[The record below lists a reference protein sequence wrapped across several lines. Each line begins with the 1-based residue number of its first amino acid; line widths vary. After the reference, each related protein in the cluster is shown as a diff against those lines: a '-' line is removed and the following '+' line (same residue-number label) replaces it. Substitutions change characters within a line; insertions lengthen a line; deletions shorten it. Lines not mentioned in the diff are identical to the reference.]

1 MEGFRIDNTVSV
13 ALKIGA
19 HRAFLF
25 LFEPARAL
33 PRLFRIRRQKLENI
47 DDYYVKLVE
56 QAETAQNWESTDSVE
71 TPQDRENE
79 DSTPPRAE

>member
-1 MEGFRIDNTVSV
+1 MKECG
-13 ALKIGA
+13 
-19 HRAFLF
+19 
-25 LFEPARAL
+25 E
-33 PRLFRIRRQKLENI
+33 ENI